1 MSDRPALSNI
11 SLSIGVGE
19 SVALVGNTG
28 AGKSTL
34 ADVVLGVLLPSSG
47 EIKISGLQ
55 PLEVVGVWPGD
66 MAYVP
71 QDVKVLSGTV
81 RENVA
86 LGIPPDEIDDTLVW
100 EALERAHLADF
111 LAQDRMGI
119 DTKVGEND
127 AQLSGGQRQ
136 RLGIARGLYSRPKL
150 LVLDEATSALD
161 AETEQSITETLDS
174 FADEVTLIVIAHR
187 LATVRNCNQVI
198 YLHEG
203 KVISSGPFEHVRNS
217 VPDFDKQAKVLGI

>member
-34 ADVVLGVLLPSSG
+34 ADVILGVLLPSSG

-111 LAQDRMGI
+111 LAQDCMESTLRWGR
-119 DTKVGEND
+119 
-127 AQLSGGQRQ
+127 A
-136 RLGIARGLYSRPKL
+136 
-150 LVLDEATSALD
+150 AL
-161 AETEQSITETLDS
+161 
-174 FADEVTLIVIAHR
+174 
-187 LATVRNCNQVI
+187 N
-198 YLHEG
+198 
-203 KVISSGPFEHVRNS
+203 
-217 VPDFDKQAKVLGI
+217 